1 MLSDLVDLV
10 LPATCALCH
19 RPGPALCRRCRGD
32 VTACL
37 HPSPRLSA
45 PSPPPP
51 GMPSCWVCGTASGA
65 LRAVV
70 TAYKDEDRRDLAP
83 QLVGWLAPALRTATG
98 EDVTARRALRGRGL
112 LVVPVPGSPRA
123 RRHRGD
129 VPLLPL
135 ARGAARA
142 LVGRAVVAAGRVTTR
157 PTHDPAPRKPAR
169 RDDGP
174 RPSRRGRH
182 GVGLRRRRRPRDDG
196 RDARGGGPRTARGGR
211 RPRGGHRDRRHH
223 AASARREGTAV
234 VFPLKGPTRGATF
247 RS

>member
-135 ARGAARA
+135 ARGAARS
-142 LVGRAVVAAGRVTTR
+142 LVGRAVVADVLVTTR
-157 PTHDPAPRKPAR
+157 TTLDQSTLGAEGRAANLSGAMTVRDRHAEVVTGSVCVVVDDLVTTGATLAEAAR
-169 RDDGP
+169 ALREAGAV
-174 RPSRRGRH
+174 H
-182 GVGLRRRRRPRDDG
+182 VVGTAIGATTRRPRAG
-196 RDARGGGPRTARGGR
+196 RAP
-211 RPRGGHRDRRHH
+211 P
-223 AASARREGTAV
+223 SCS
-234 VFPLKGPTRGATF
+234 P
-247 RS
+247 